1 MSDFKTPACDKWRD
15 LIEQQERSGQSVAS
29 FCAARSINESSLYA
43 WKRKL
48 RQGETPSVAAASF
61 VEARVAERPARPL
74 ANGASGVVE
83 VRLRGGRRVR
93 VGRGFDRDLLIEV
106 VSALEA
112 LS

>member
-1 MSDFKTPACDKWRD
+1 MSEYNIPACEKWRD
-15 LIEQQERSGQSVAS
+15 LIEQQERSGESVSA
-29 FCAARSINESSLYA
+29 FCAARLIGESSLYA

-48 RQGETPSVAAASF
+48 RSKEKTPVSPASF
-61 VEARVAERPARPL
+61 VEATIAGPAAGSVATWS
-74 ANGASGVVE
+74 SGVIE

-93 VGRGFDRDLLIEV
+93 VGRGFDRDLLMEV